1 MTAAAPEPATG
12 SRAIQTLSLAPGLL
26 YVPGYLNGAE
36 QADLLCALRSIVAAA
51 PLFQPVMPRTGT
63 PFSVRMSNC
72 GPLGW
77 VSDRSGYRYQ
87 REHPVTHQPWPAI
100 PRLARRAWDELGVYP
115 KPPDACLINYY
126 DRSARMGLH
135 QDRDEEG
142 FQAPVVSLS
151 LGDTCVFR
159 YGGTE
164 RRGPTKSIKLAS
176 GDAVVLGGPA
186 RLAFHGVDRLLG
198 GSSTLL
204 AEGGRFNLTLRR
216 AAAEVLDGFDPV

>member
-1 MTAAAPEPATG
+1 MASAPGLQIASAQILP
-12 SRAIQTLSLAPGLL
+12 LAPGLL
-26 YVPGYLNGAE
+26 YVPGYLDRDQQSG
-36 QADLLCALRSIVAAA
+36 LLEALRAILARA
-51 PLFQPVMPRTGT
+51 PLFQPVMPKTGT

-77 VSDRSGYRYQ
+77 ISDRHGYRYQ
-87 REHPVTHQPWPAI
+87 ATHPATLKPWPAM
-100 PRLARRAWDELGVYP
+100 PATACRAWAELSDYP
-115 KPPDACLINYY
+115 RPADACLINYY
-126 DRSARMGLH
+126 DSDARMGLH

-176 GDAVVLGGPA
+176 GDAVVLGGDA
-186 RLAFHGVDRLLG
+186 RLAFHGVDRILG

-204 AEGGRFNLTLRR
+204 PEGGRFNLTLRR
-216 AAAEVLDGFDPV
+216 VAGEVLEGFDPA